1 MKSSETLATA
11 TFRIFPKQLNN
22 HGTVFGGQMMAWL
35 DDVTSVS
42 AQRFARAEIVTGSFD
57 HIRFEQ
63 PAKIG
68 DALEIQTYVTGV
80 GTRSLE
86 VFAKLIGEH
95 LMTGERFLVGTAF
108 ATYVVVGPDYVAPS
122 LAYDTVEAQ
131 AVHAGYAERRSQGK
145 LAVDLDLS

>member
-1 MKSSETLATA
+1 MKTSETIATS
-11 TFRIFPKQLNN
+11 TFRIFPNQLNN

-68 DALEIQTYVTGV
+68 DALEIQAYVSGV

-95 LMTGERFLVGTAF
+95 LMSGERFLVGTAF
-108 ATYVVVGPDYVAPS
+108 ATYVVTNPHYVAPS
-122 LAYDTVEAQ
+122 LDYDFAEAKQ
-131 AVHAGYAERRSQGK
+131 IHAGYAQRKQT
-145 LAVDLDLS
+145 AHLDINIAL